1 MKIFQKK
8 DGKLV
13 ELKEAKEG
21 GKYFDLEKTI
31 QTMVENNLGELF
43 TGLEFV
49 KTEYQID
56 DLRPDTIAFDTDRE
70 SFVIIEYK
78 NVLNKSLIDQGFA
91 YYQLLQEKRE
101 LFVLL
106 YSKIKG
112 KLLQV
117 EDFNW
122 DETRIIFIS
131 PYFTKYQE
139 KASTF
144 PGLPIELYEIKQYED
159 DIITLNNIEETS
171 NNIEETSK
179 EVSTSDARK
188 PKIKPRIALAEYN
201 EDDYLAGKYHNQYPT
216 QETKNLYF
224 KLKSVILDN
233 FDKLEYKQKKI
244 YAGFYS
250 KNDGSCICT
259 LEVLK
264 NKIILTYST
273 SKKGLLPLSDFV
285 KDVSQKG
292 HHGVGQF
299 QSEIE
304 KEGDMVKALPNI
316 GIVYEQKVS
325 SGSFSSDN
333 FGSSDYSTA

>member
-1 MKIFQKK
+1 MKIFQKR

-56 DLRPDTIAFDTDRE
+56 DLRPDTIALDIDRQ

-139 KASTF
+139 KAGTF

-159 DIITLNNIEETS
+159 GIITLNNIEE
-171 NNIEETSK
+171 ISK
-179 EVSTSDARK
+179 EVSGLDEKKSK
-188 PKIKPRIALAEYN
+188 NKPRLTLSEYN
-201 EDDYLAGKYHNQYPT
+201 EDDYLAGKYHGQYPT
-216 QETKNLYF
+216 QEIKNLYF
-224 KLKSVILDN
+224 KLKNTILDK

-250 KNDGSCICT
+250 KDDGSCICT

-264 NKIILTYST
+264 SRIILTYST
-273 SKKGLLPLSDFV
+273 SKKGLVPSSDFV
-285 KDVSQKG
+285 KDVSEKG

-304 KEGDMVKALPNI
+304 REDDIGNAIPNI
-316 GIVYEQKVS
+316 RKVYEKKVGIS
-325 SGSFSSDN
+325 N
-333 FGSSDYSTA
+333 FGSSNFSSSDFSTA

>member
-1 MKIFQKK
+1 MKIFQNRN
-8 DGKLV
+8 GKLV
-13 ELKEAKEG
+13 ELKESKEG

-31 QTMVENNLGELF
+31 QILVENNLSDLF

-56 DLRPDTIAFDTDRE
+56 DLRPDTIAFDADRK

-78 NVLNKSLIDQGFA
+78 NVMNKSLVDQGFA
-91 YYQLLQEKRE
+91 YYQLLQEKQE

-144 PGLPIELYEIKQYED
+144 PGLPIELYEIRQYED
-159 DIITLNNIEETS
+159 GIITLNNIEEKSKITIS
-171 NNIEETSK
+171 NEK
-179 EVSTSDARK
+179 K
-188 PKIKPRIALAEYN
+188 PKIKTRITLAEYD
-201 EDDYLAGKYHNQYPT
+201 EEDYLAGKYHNQYPT
-216 QETKNLYF
+216 QETKSLYF
-224 KLKSVILDN
+224 KLKNAILDN
-233 FDKLEYKQKKI
+233 FDKLEYRQKKI

-250 KNDGSCICT
+250 KDDGSCICT

-285 KDVSQKG
+285 KDVSEKG

-304 KEGDMVKALPNI
+304 REDDVQKTLENI
-316 GIVYEQKVS
+316 RKVYEQKVQ
-325 SGSFSSDN
+325 
-333 FGSSDYSTA
+333 

>member
-1 MKIFQKK
+1 MKIFQNRN
-8 DGKLV
+8 GKLV
-13 ELKEAKEG
+13 ELKESKEG

-31 QTMVENNLGELF
+31 QILVENNLSDLF

-56 DLRPDTIAFDTDRE
+56 DLRPDTIAFDTDRK

-78 NVLNKSLIDQGFA
+78 NVMNKSLVDQGFA
-91 YYQLLQEKRE
+91 YYQLLQEKQE

-144 PGLPIELYEIKQYED
+144 PGLPIELYEIRQYED
-159 DIITLNNIEETS
+159 EIITLNNIEEKSKITIS
-171 NNIEETSK
+171 NEK
-179 EVSTSDARK
+179 K
-188 PKIKPRIALAEYN
+188 PKIKTRIALAEYD
-201 EDDYLAGKYHNQYPT
+201 EEDYLAGKYHNQYPT
-216 QETKNLYF
+216 QETKSLYF
-224 KLKSVILDN
+224 KLKNAILDN
-233 FDKLEYKQKKI
+233 FDKLEYRQKKI

-250 KNDGSCICT
+250 KDDGSCICT

-285 KDVSQKG
+285 KDVSEKG

-304 KEGDMVKALPNI
+304 REDDVQKTLENI
-316 GIVYEQKVS
+316 RKVYEQKVQ
-325 SGSFSSDN
+325 
-333 FGSSDYSTA
+333 

>member
-8 DGKLV
+8 NGKLV
-13 ELKEAKEG
+13 ELKESKEG

-31 QTMVENNLGELF
+31 QTMVENNLNEFF

-49 KTEYQID
+49 KTEHQID
-56 DLRPDTIAFDTDRE
+56 DLRPDTIAFDTDRQ

-106 YSKIKG
+106 YGKIKG
-112 KLLQV
+112 KFLQV

-131 PYFTKYQE
+131 PHFTKYQE
-139 KASTF
+139 KAGTF
-144 PGLPIELYEIKQYED
+144 PGLPIELYEIRQYED
-159 DIITLNNIEETS
+159 GIITLNNIEGKSKETS
-171 NNIEETSK
+171 VQGEK
-179 EVSTSDARK
+179 KAKV
-188 PKIKPRIALAEYN
+188 KPRISLAEYS
-201 EDDYLAGKYHNQYPT
+201 EEDYLAGKYHNQYPT

-224 KLKSVILDN
+224 KLKNTILDN
-233 FDKLEYKQKKI
+233 FEELEYKQKKI

-250 KNDGSCICT
+250 KGDGSCVCT

-273 SKKGLLPLSDFV
+273 SKKDLLPSSDFV
-285 KDVSQKG
+285 KDVSAKG

-304 KEGDMVKALPNI
+304 KEEDIGKSLPFI
-316 GIVYEQKVS
+316 QRVYNEKVG
-325 SGSFSSDN
+325 SGSFDANSFDSAS
-333 FGSSDYSTA
+333 FSTG